1 MCIISPSPLLPS
13 FFVYLYFY
21 LIFSLFHPVFHYAAL
36 SFSVPYF
43 HPSFHIIPSFLTVLK
58 ISILLFFWFVT
69 SCGSV
74 GKYNVSMEHSA
85 SIFRTNT
92 DIYLSLCVAFSFVY
106 LSFSLFV
113 PTFSESYDNSLPI

>member
-1 MCIISPSPLLPS
+1 
-13 FFVYLYFY
+13 
-21 LIFSLFHPVFHYAAL
+21 
-36 SFSVPYF
+36 
-43 HPSFHIIPSFLTVLK
+43 
-58 ISILLFFWFVT
+58 
-69 SCGSV
+69 
-74 GKYNVSMEHSA
+74 MEHSA